1 MPSKSKKVS
10 KQNKQV
16 KVDNSTPADVEPLV
30 QQSNKDVVDKPK
42 VKSKATPT
50 DDEPVVQ
57 QSKEVTTQDV
67 DDPPTVSDDVPDN
80 KPDSNDNDSNDN
92 DSNDNDSAENQW
104 DLLELHEKVSYI
116 LTEVTAFKQA
126 LRNLEPKLKEIVKG
140 CKAATKGKK
149 KTKQSDEKK
158 KNHGVLKLHDVQDE
172 VTNFLGIDG
181 SQQVSRKDLLTG
193 VCDYI
198 RENKLQNPNAK
209 KEFTLDD
216 KMKTVL
222 IKRKNKETKQYEDI
236 VDDTLVYTQIMG
248 AISYWFD
255 QTVDHSS
262 SEVSTA

>member
-1 MPSKSKKVS
+1 MPSKSNKVS

-16 KVDNSTPADVEPLV
+16 KVDNSTPTVI
-30 QQSNKDVVDKPK
+30 
-42 VKSKATPT
+42 
-50 DDEPVVQ
+50 EPVVQ
-57 QSKEVTTQDV
+57 ESEDV
-67 DDPPTVSDDVPDN
+67 SHDVSDNNSDLNDN
-80 KPDSNDNDSNDN
+80 DSNENDSNENESNDNDSN
-92 DSNDNDSAENQW
+92 ENEW

-158 KNHGVLKLHDVQDE
+158 KNHGVMKMHDVPEE

-198 RENKLQNPNAK
+198 RENNLQNPDAK
-209 KEFTLDD
+209 KEFTLDE
-216 KMKTVL
+216 KMKT
-222 IKRKNKETKQYEDI
+222 IICKRKNKESKEYEDI
-236 VDDTLVYTQIMG
+236 TDTKLVYTQIMG

-255 QTVDHSS
+255 QNVDHSS

>member
-16 KVDNSTPADVEPLV
+16 KVANSTPTDV
-30 QQSNKDVVDKPK
+30 
-42 VKSKATPT
+42 
-50 DDEPVVQ
+50 EPVVQ
-57 QSKEVTTQDV
+57 ESEDV
-67 DDPPTVSDDVPDN
+67 SHDVSDNNSDLN
-80 KPDSNDNDSNDN
+80 NNDSNDNDSNDN
-92 DSNDNDSAENQW
+92 DSNDNDSNDNDSNDNEW

-158 KNHGVLKLHDVQDE
+158 KNHGVMKMHDVPEE

-193 VCDYI
+193 ICDYI
-198 RENKLQNPNAK
+198 RENNLQNPDAK
-209 KEFTLDD
+209 KEFTLDE
-216 KMKTVL
+216 KMKTV
-222 IKRKNKETKQYEDI
+222 ICKRKNKESKEYEDI
-236 VDDTLVYTQIMG
+236 TDTKLVYTQIMG

-255 QTVDHSS
+255 QSIDHSS
-262 SEVSTA
+262 SQVSTA

>member
-10 KQNKQV
+10 KQNKQAE
-16 KVDNSTPADVEPLV
+16 VDNSTPTDVEPVV
-30 QQSNKDVVDKPK
+30 QQSNKEVVDKPM
-42 VKSKATPT
+42 VKSKSKAKATPT

-57 QSKEVTTQDV
+57 QSNEVTTQDV

-80 KPDSNDNDSNDN
+80 NSDSS
-92 DSNDNDSAENQW
+92 ENEW
-104 DLLELHEKVSYI
+104 DLLELHEKVNYI

-198 RENKLQNPNAK
+198 RENNLQNPTAK

-216 KMKTVL
+216 KMKTIL
-222 IKRKNKETKQYEDI
+222 CKRKNKETKQYEDI

-262 SEVSTA
+262 SEVSTV

>member
-16 KVDNSTPADVEPLV
+16 KVDNSTPADIEPVV
-30 QQSNKDVVDKPK
+30 QQSTEDVVD
-42 VKSKATPT
+42 KATPT

-67 DDPPTVSDDVPDN
+67 DDPPTVSDDVSDN
-80 KPDSNDNDSNDN
+80 TPDSNDNDSND
-92 DSNDNDSAENQW
+92 NQW

-140 CKAATKGKK
+140 CKAVTKGKK

-198 RENKLQNPNAK
+198 RENNLQNPTAK

-216 KMKTVL
+216 KMKTIL
-222 IKRKNKETKQYEDI
+222 CKRKNKETKQYEDI